1 MWLILLAGI
10 LQGLLISERV
20 LYRILLIFVVS
31 KRSQLKKHA
40 DNQVIGSMWSAMV
53 VYLTLPILLVLSSVD
68 IMLKNSTVF
77 AAIFMFLLVLFL
89 ASNSLSQLLVKFV
102 NTYNSGLGQTLD
114 LYIKAIQ
121 LPNYLFQAFLPLYNG
136 LIYFSSLVFRHVVL
150 PFTRVNLGVL
160 PELAE
165 KASLWAGSI
174 AVTVTTWL
182 QHILSCTTGNPD
194 VDVPT
199 EASLDQDLQ

>member
-53 VYLTLPILLVLSSVD
+53 VYLTLPIQLVLSSVD

-77 AAIFMFLLVLFL
+77 AAIFMFLLVLSL

-121 LPNYLFQAFLPLYNG
+121 LPN
-136 LIYFSSLVFRHVVL
+136 
-150 PFTRVNLGVL
+150 
-160 PELAE
+160 
-165 KASLWAGSI
+165 
-174 AVTVTTWL
+174 
-182 QHILSCTTGNPD
+182 
-194 VDVPT
+194 
-199 EASLDQDLQ
+199 

>member
-53 VYLTLPILLVLSSVD
+53 VYLTLPIQLVLSSVD

-77 AAIFMFLLVLFL
+77 AAIFMFLLVTELVWVPSE
-89 ASNSLSQLLVKFV
+89 ASV
-102 NTYNSGLGQTLD
+102 GG
-114 LYIKAIQ
+114 I
-121 LPNYLFQAFLPLYNG
+121 LPPSEGPHASVGGVQMSICA
-136 LIYFSSLVFRHVVL
+136 SSLVLVAAF
-150 PFTRVNLGVL
+150 
-160 PELAE
+160 
-165 KASLWAGSI
+165 
-174 AVTVTTWL
+174 
-182 QHILSCTTGNPD
+182 
-194 VDVPT
+194 
-199 EASLDQDLQ
+199 